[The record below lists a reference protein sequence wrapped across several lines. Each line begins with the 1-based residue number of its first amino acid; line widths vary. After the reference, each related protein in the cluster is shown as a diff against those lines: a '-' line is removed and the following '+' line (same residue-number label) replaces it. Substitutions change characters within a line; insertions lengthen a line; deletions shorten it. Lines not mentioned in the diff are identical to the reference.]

1 MARTEN
7 LAATRLAEI
16 LRAEDG
22 VASACA
28 QLLATEE
35 TDLTPLTGEEIIEQ
49 QVAAD
54 LAEKGSC
61 VHYPAIHVY
70 CERLANKQ
78 REKFRTF
85 SGTATLAIDIRAT
98 HEHLDRLQEQIRVYT
113 GSVTDVLH
121 RKRGTWSEGMF
132 YTGGYEI
139 VYSPIKKGGRNY
151 LQSAL
156 LRLEVQISVN

>member
-7 LAATRLAEI
+7 LAAARLAEV

-22 VASACA
+22 IASACA
-28 QLLATEE
+28 QLLEGE
-35 TDLTPLTGEEIIEQ
+35 DTDVAALSGDEIVEQ
-49 QVAAD
+49 HVPAD
-54 LAEKGSC
+54 LAEKGAC
-61 VHYPAIHVY
+61 VRYPAIYVY
-70 CERLANKQ
+70 CERLANKL

-85 SGTATLAIDIRAT
+85 SGTATLAIDIRAS
-98 HEHLDRLQEQIRVYT
+98 HEHLDQLQEQLQLYV

-121 RKRGTWSEGMF
+121 RKRGAWSEGLF